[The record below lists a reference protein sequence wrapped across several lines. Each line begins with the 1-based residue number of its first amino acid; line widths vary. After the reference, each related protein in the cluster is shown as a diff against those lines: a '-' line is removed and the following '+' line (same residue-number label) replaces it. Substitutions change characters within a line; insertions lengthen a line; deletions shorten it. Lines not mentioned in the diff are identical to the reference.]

1 MGEVITQPKTDIA
14 WADTQRASHIS
25 KNCLGFC
32 ACRYRMINRTKSRH
46 TEVIT
51 LNQQWMISLTKEEFL
66 FRVCRAL
73 DAVTCKYFFVYADRK
88 CSSN

>member
-1 MGEVITQPKTDIA
+1 MTANEIGMGEVITQQKLDIA

-32 ACRYRMINRTKSRH
+32 TCRYRMINRTKSRH

-66 FRVCRAL
+66 SPVCRAL
-73 DAVTCKYFFVYADRK
+73 DGNV
-88 CSSN
+88 